1 MYDIVII
8 GAGPAGLSAGLYAA
22 RAGMKTLIV
31 EKETIG
37 GQIALTMNVDNYP
50 GIMNSPT
57 GPELTDVMLKQAMEF
72 GAEKLSAE
80 IIELDLSSKIKKIK
94 TDKVTLEAKAVI
106 IATGANPRKLGI
118 PGEEEFTGKGVA
130 YCATCDGPFY
140 SGLEVYVIG
149 GGDAALEE
157 ALFLTKFARK
167 VTVVY
172 RGPKMRA
179 ARTIQDK
186 VFAHEKIE
194 VILNSEIKEIKG
206 AMGVTQMTM
215 VNNKTGET
223 TLVEPTNGDSDFG
236 VFIFIGYVPNTSLV
250 SDQLEMDGGY
260 IVTDDEMA
268 TSIEGVYASGDVRRK
283 SVRQVVTAT
292 SDGAIA
298 AINASKYIEN
308 NFY

>member
-1 MYDIVII
+1 MYDIVIV

-31 EKETIG
+31 EKEAIG